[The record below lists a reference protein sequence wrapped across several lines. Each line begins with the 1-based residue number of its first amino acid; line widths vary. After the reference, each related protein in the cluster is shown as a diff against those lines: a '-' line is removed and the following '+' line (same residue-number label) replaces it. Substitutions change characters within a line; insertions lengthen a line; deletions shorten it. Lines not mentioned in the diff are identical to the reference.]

1 MRMTMAQAL
10 VHYLANQFV
19 ERDSI
24 KNKFISGMWG
34 IFGHGNVAGIG
45 EALEQNKKLREPQ
58 VQALEELEKEL
69 GNNTNAKL
77 HLKKVINSNGAPST
91 NVGVTRLIGPEGVI
105 SELDALNDGLNRE
118 FLEKWDED
126 YKEKD
131 SEHFT
136 EIEKECAKTW
146 EDLEELIEKT
156 SNHEAPDYYH
166 ALRRWSSNFLLH
178 FGILLN
184 GVTSWSKELDEFI
197 EILKIIKKTKIAL
210 GNEEKEVLD
219 SEFKSTA
226 FNLLRLVPIVS
237 YRIGDTEV
245 VLKASADLVFGYG
258 SSKNYD
264 RNTRTRRSNDDYR
277 FAFSGR
283 AGVVLYDAVEYE
295 AYYSEESNISDGT
308 SYTEMG
314 NQIKLNF
321 RNLDSRNL
329 RQSSIGVGYQVMKN
343 DIGRGP
349 VFEERGIVLNVKL
362 SWGGSRYSN

>member
-1 MRMTMAQAL
+1 MSLIKSVLMITFITSFAL
-10 VHYLANQFV
+10 NAFSSDDFDALNSGRISVTHFQSEDGEDLIGVALESYLGGHEMEDDDIVGGLFPFRVEIVSREGDVNLDHARIALGQIYADLTERIDVDVHYLEV
-19 ERDSI
+19 
-24 KNKFISGMWG
+24 
-34 IFGHGNVAGIG
+34 
-45 EALEQNKKLREPQ
+45 
-58 VQALEELEKEL
+58 
-69 GNNTNAKL
+69 
-77 HLKKVINSNGAPST
+77 
-91 NVGVTRLIGPEGVI
+91 
-105 SELDALNDGLNRE
+105 
-118 FLEKWDED
+118 D
-126 YKEKD
+126 YK
-131 SEHFT
+131 
-136 EIEKECAKTW
+136 
-146 EDLEELIEKT
+146 
-156 SNHEAPDYYH
+156 N
-166 ALRRWSSNFLLH
+166 
-178 FGILLN
+178 
-184 GVTSWSKELDEFI
+184 
-197 EILKIIKKTKIAL
+197 
-210 GNEEKEVLD
+210 KEVLD